1 MLVRELMTPNPLTVL
16 SVTPVKTALRL
27 LAENH
32 ITSMPVLDRAGRLI
46 GVVSEADLIRDL
58 VGPDARAHELPLEHV
73 ADASPKVVADVMSA
87 HPVEV
92 RPDDDVAVAV
102 ELMTTTAVK
111 SLPVV
116 SRGIVV
122 GMLSRGDVVRVMAKT
137 DRQIALEVDTLL
149 ESVGLG
155 DWIADVSDGHV
166 SLSGPASSEGRAVAE
181 IVASTIPGV
190 VRVDVV

>member
-16 SVTPVKTALRL
+16 LVTPVKTALRL

-32 ITSMPVLDRAGRLI
+32 ITSMPVVDQHGRLR

-73 ADASPKVVADVMSA
+73 ADAQPLVVADVMSPHA
-87 HPVEV
+87 VEV
-92 RPDDDVAVAV
+92 RPEDDVATAV

-116 SRGIVV
+116 SNGVVV

-137 DRQIALEVDTLL
+137 DQQIALEVDTLL
-149 ESVGLG
+149 ASVGLG
-155 DWIADVSDGHV
+155 DWIADVSDGRV
-166 SLSGPASSEGRAVAE
+166 SLSGPADSEGRTVAE
-181 IVASTIPGV
+181 IVASTVAGV
-190 VRVDVV
+190 VQVDVV